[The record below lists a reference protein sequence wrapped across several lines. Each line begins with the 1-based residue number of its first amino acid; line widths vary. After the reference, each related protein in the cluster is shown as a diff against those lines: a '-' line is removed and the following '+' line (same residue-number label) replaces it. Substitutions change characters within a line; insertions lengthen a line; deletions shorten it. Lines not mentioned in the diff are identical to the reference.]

1 MSYVEKSS
9 EDENENKQEEI
20 KLKNPFKTMLSKDTI
35 IESPEDIIAKDPD
48 SERKQLF
55 KKTYDALLLMYP
67 PEEDITKKKKKAKE
81 KEKLIQRSQE
91 IQQNKDNKEIE
102 PESKEDKGR
111 ER

>member
-1 MSYVEKSS
+1 MSYVEKGS
-9 EDENENKQEEI
+9 EDENENKQEDI

-67 PEEDITKKKKKAKE
+67 PEEDTKKKKKAKE

-91 IQQNKDNKEIE
+91 IQQNKEIKEIE
-102 PESKEDKGR
+102 PKSKEDKGR

>member
-1 MSYVEKSS
+1 MSYVEKGR
-9 EDENENKQEEI
+9 EDENENKQEDI

-67 PEEDITKKKKKAKE
+67 PEEDTKKKKKAKE
-81 KEKLIQRSQE
+81 KEKLIQRNQE
-91 IQQNKDNKEIE
+91 IQPKIDKKE
-102 PESKEDKGR
+102 PKSKEDKGR